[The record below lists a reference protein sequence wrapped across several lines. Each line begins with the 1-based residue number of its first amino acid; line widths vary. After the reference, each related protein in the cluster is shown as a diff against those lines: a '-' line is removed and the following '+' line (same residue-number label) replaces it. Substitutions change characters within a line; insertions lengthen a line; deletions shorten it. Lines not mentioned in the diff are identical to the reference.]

1 MIRKQFLLITML
13 TLGFTTLSLNLAY
26 ADNEIFDEPKEQV
39 VVAEQAKEEVE
50 ETEQV
55 DIEQLLEINEQQAE
69 IQEQVKEEVKE
80 EKKEQAEPA
89 DASKADKLISIAKS
103 KLGSPYVYGATGP
116 SSFDCSG
123 YTSYVF
129 RQMGISLPR
138 VASSQAYGAKKVS
151 KANLQKG
158 DLVFFNTFGGISHV
172 GIYMENGN
180 FIHASSYG
188 RGVTISNINDS
199 YYGPR
204 YVTAARYL

>member
-26 ADNEIFDEPKEQV
+26 ADNEIFDEPKEQI
-39 VVAEQAKEEVE
+39 VAQQEQE

-69 IQEQVKEEVKE
+69 IQEQEQEQDKE
-80 EKKEQAEPA
+80 EKQAEQAAPA
-89 DASKADKLISIAKS
+89 DATKADKLISIAKS
-103 KLGSPYVYGATGP
+103 KLGSPYVYGSTGP

-129 RQMGISLPR
+129 RQIGISLPR
-138 VASSQAYGAKKVS
+138 VASSQAYGAKKVAKS
-151 KANLQKG
+151 NLQKG

>member
-13 TLGFTTLSLNLAY
+13 ALGFTTLSLNLAY
-26 ADNEIFDEPKEQV
+26 ADNEIFDESKEQV
-39 VVAEQAKEEVE
+39 VVAEQAQEEQE
-50 ETEQV
+50 I
-55 DIEQLLEINEQQAE
+55 DIEQLLEINEQQAQL
-69 IQEQVKEEVKE
+69 QEQTKEETKQ
-80 EKKEQAEPA
+80 EQNAPV

-103 KLGSPYVYGATGP
+103 KLGSPYVYGSSG
-116 SSFDCSG
+116 SNSFDCSG

-129 RQMGISLPR
+129 RQVGISLPR
-138 VASSQAYGAKKVS
+138 VASSQAYGAKKVA
-151 KANLQKG
+151 KADLQKG

-188 RGVTISNINDS
+188 RGVTISNVNDS

>member
-26 ADNEIFDEPKEQV
+26 ADNEIFDEPKEQI
-39 VVAEQAKEEVE
+39 VAQQEQE

-69 IQEQVKEEVKE
+69 IQEQEQEQEQDKE
-80 EKKEQAEPA
+80 EKQAEQAAPA
-89 DASKADKLISIAKS
+89 DATKADKLISIAKS
-103 KLGSPYVYGATGP
+103 KLGSPYVYGSTGP

-129 RQMGISLPR
+129 RQIGISLPR
-138 VASSQAYGAKKVS
+138 VASSQAYGAKKVAKS
-151 KANLQKG
+151 NLQKG

>member
-26 ADNEIFDEPKEQV
+26 ADNEIFDEPKEQI
-39 VVAEQAKEEVE
+39 VAQQEQE

-69 IQEQVKEEVKE
+69 IQEQEQEQDKE
-80 EKKEQAEPA
+80 EKQAEQVAPA
-89 DASKADKLISIAKS
+89 DATKADKLISIAKS
-103 KLGSPYVYGATGP
+103 KLGSPYVYGSTGP

-129 RQMGISLPR
+129 RQIGISLPR
-138 VASSQAYGAKKVS
+138 VASSQAYGAKKVAKS
-151 KANLQKG
+151 NLQKG

>member
-26 ADNEIFDEPKEQV
+26 ADNEIFDEPKEQI
-39 VVAEQAKEEVE
+39 VAQQEQE

-69 IQEQVKEEVKE
+69 IQEQEQDKE
-80 EKKEQAEPA
+80 EKQAEQVAPA
-89 DASKADKLISIAKS
+89 DATKADKLISIAKS
-103 KLGSPYVYGATGP
+103 KLGSPYVYGSTGP

-129 RQMGISLPR
+129 RQIGISLPR
-138 VASSQAYGAKKVS
+138 VASSQAYGAKKVAKS
-151 KANLQKG
+151 NLQKG